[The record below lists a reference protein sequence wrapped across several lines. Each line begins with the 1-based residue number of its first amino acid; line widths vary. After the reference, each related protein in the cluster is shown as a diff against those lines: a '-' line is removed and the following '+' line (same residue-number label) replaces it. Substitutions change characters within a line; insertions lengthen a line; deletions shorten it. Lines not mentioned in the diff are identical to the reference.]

1 MHRPTHSC
9 TEGRLLCVPGSLH
22 ETVSACE
29 QEGGEEHAL
38 LARNTTLATMTA
50 HMHALSP
57 AERQNALCARGA
69 RDLTPLAQACDAGET
84 STVSH
89 LLSLGAARSIFV
101 RGFLPEELLC
111 TLPYSPVVPERHV
124 SQKGRALAEQR
135 RAFSKVR
142 FLVTL
147 DVNVLGH

>member
-1 MHRPTHSC
+1 MHRPNHSC
-9 TEGRLLCVPGSLH
+9 TEGRLLCVPGNLH

-69 RDLTPLAQACDAGET
+69 HDLTPLAKACDDGEIRSSIAAKELCANNYT
-84 STVSH
+84 QVH
-89 LLSLGAARSIFV
+89 ILRGKPLALGIAAV
-101 RGFLPEELLC
+101 D
-111 TLPYSPVVPERHV
+111 
-124 SQKGRALAEQR
+124 AA
-135 RAFSKVR
+135 
-142 FLVTL
+142 
-147 DVNVLGH
+147 